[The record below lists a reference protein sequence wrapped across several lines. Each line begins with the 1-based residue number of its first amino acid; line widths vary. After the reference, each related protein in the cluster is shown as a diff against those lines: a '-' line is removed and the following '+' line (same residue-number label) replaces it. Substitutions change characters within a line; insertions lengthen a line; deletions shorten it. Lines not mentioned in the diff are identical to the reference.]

1 MFVSLFSKKKKKPK
15 APEPAAIT
23 STEPITMT
31 SDSLTFLV
39 GFTTRRAIER
49 RMGPAVEYPAPGW
62 KTWAAAGLRGETWIL
77 SAIYRGQ
84 VLIGIEHYLA
94 KTENLPRFTPP
105 ANGIFKLQPGNIGI
119 GTAVTKLGDRFVS
132 AAGKEGGPRSLV
144 YQHAYQAR
152 WPHGVAIISG
162 NDGRVERM
170 ALYANHEMPT
180 LPVAPAPPPDPGD
193 RLVN

>member
-1 MFVSLFSKKKKKPK
+1 MFGGLFKKKP
-15 APEPAAIT
+15 APPPPPEPV
-23 STEPITMT
+23 STEPITLE
-31 SDSLTFLV
+31 SDSLVFLV

-105 ANGIFKLQPGNIGI
+105 ANGMFKMMPGNIGI
-119 GTAVTKLGDRFVS
+119 GSSIERIPKDRFIS
-132 AAGKEGGPRSLV
+132 AGGKEGGVRSIV
-144 YQHAYQAR
+144 YQHAFQAR

-162 NDGRVERM
+162 NDRRVERI
-170 ALYANHEMPT
+170 ALYANHTMPT
-180 LPVAPAPPPDPGD
+180 LPEAPPTDAVPE
-193 RLVN
+193 

>member
-1 MFVSLFSKKKKKPK
+1 MFGGVFRKKPA
-15 APEPAAIT
+15 APEPVPT
-23 STEPITMT
+23 VSTEPITMV

-49 RMGPAVEYPAPGW
+49 RMGPAIEYPAPGW
-62 KTWAAAGLRGETWIL
+62 KTWAAAGLRGECWVL

-94 KTENLPRFTPP
+94 KTENLPRHTPP
-105 ANGIFKLQPGNIGI
+105 ANGIFKLMPGNIGI
-119 GTAVTKLGDRFVS
+119 GSRVALLDKRYIS
-132 AAGKEGGPRSLV
+132 AAGREGGPRSIV

-152 WPHGVAIISG
+152 WPHGIAIISG

-170 ALYANHEMPT
+170 GLYANHEMPT
-180 LPVAPAPPPDPGD
+180 LPPAPAPTESSSEA
-193 RLVN
+193 

>member
-1 MFVSLFSKKKKKPK
+1 MFGGLFKKKVVA
-15 APEPAAIT
+15 APAPAPM

-62 KTWAAAGLRGETWIL
+62 KTWAAAGLRGECWIL

-119 GTAVTKLGDRFVS
+119 GTPVTRLGDRFVS

-180 LPVAPAPPPDPGD
+180 LPEPPAPPPSTDPGD
-193 RLVN
+193 RLV

>member
-1 MFVSLFSKKKKKPK
+1 MFGGLFKKKRVEPE
-15 APEPAAIT
+15 APEPV
-23 STEPITMT
+23 STEPMT
-31 SDSLTFLV
+31 LVCNDLVFLV

-62 KTWAAAGLRGETWIL
+62 RTYAAAGLRKETWIL
-77 SAIYRGQ
+77 SMIYRGT

-94 KTENLPRFTPP
+94 KTENLPRDTPP
-105 ANGIFKLQPGNIGI
+105 ANGMFKLMPGNIGI
-119 GTAVTKLGDRFVS
+119 MSPVSSIPKDRFIS
-132 AAGKEGGPRSLV
+132 AGGKEGGVRSIV

-162 NDGRVERM
+162 NLGRVERI

-180 LPVAPAPPPDPGD
+180 LPDLPSSGIADGLA
-193 RLVN
+193 

>member
-1 MFVSLFSKKKKKPK
+1 MFGGLFKKKPAP
-15 APEPAAIT
+15 APEPVPV
-23 STEPITMT
+23 STEPITLA
-31 SDSLTFLV
+31 SDNLVMMV

-49 RMGPAVEYPAPGW
+49 RLGPAVEYPAPGW
-62 KTWAAAGLRGETWIL
+62 KTWAAAGLRGDVWIL

-105 ANGIFKLQPGNIGI
+105 ANGIFKLQPGDIGI
-119 GTAVTKLGDRFVS
+119 GKPVTALGDRFVS
-132 AAGKEGGPRSLV
+132 AAGKEGSVRSIV

-152 WPHGVAIISG
+152 WPHGVGIISG
-162 NDGRVERM
+162 NNGRVERI

-180 LPVAPAPPPDPGD
+180 LPDIPPAEPA
-193 RLVN
+193 

>member
-1 MFVSLFSKKKKKPK
+1 MFGGLFKKKP
-15 APEPAAIT
+15 APPPPPEPV
-23 STEPITMT
+23 SKEPILLT
-31 SDSLTFLV
+31 SDNLVFHV

-49 RMGPAVEYPAPGW
+49 RMGPAVQYPAPGW

-77 SAIYRGQ
+77 SAIYRGT

-105 ANGIFKLQPGNIGI
+105 ANGIFKMQPGNIGI
-119 GTAVTKLGDRFVS
+119 GSPIERIPLDRFVS
-132 AAGKEGGPRSLV
+132 AGGKEGGVRSIV

-162 NDGRVERM
+162 NSGRVERI

-180 LPVAPAPPPDPGD
+180 LPPPPEEPANPASP
-193 RLVN
+193 R

>member
-1 MFVSLFSKKKKKPK
+1 MLGGLFKKKP
-15 APEPAAIT
+15 APAPPPEPVV
-23 STEPITMT
+23 STEPLTLV

-62 KTWAAAGLRGETWIL
+62 KTWAAAGLRNERWIL

-84 VLIGIEHYLA
+84 VLIGIEHYVA

-105 ANGIFKLQPGNIGI
+105 ANGIFKLMPGDIGI
-119 GTAVTKLGDRFVS
+119 HSSIKDLGERFVS
-132 AAGKEGGPRSLV
+132 AAGKEGGPRSIV

-162 NDGRVERM
+162 NNGRVERI

-180 LPVAPAPPPDPGD
+180 LPDVPPPAATST
-193 RLVN
+193 

>member
-1 MFVSLFSKKKKKPK
+1 MFGGLFKKKPAV
-15 APEPAAIT
+15 APAPPAVI
-23 STEPITMT
+23 STEPMTLT

-62 KTWAAAGLRGETWIL
+62 KTWAAAGLRGECWIL

-119 GTAVTKLGDRFVS
+119 GTPITRLGDRFVS

-162 NDGRVERM
+162 NDGRVERL

-180 LPVAPAPPPDPGD
+180 LPEPPAAPVDPGD
-193 RLVN
+193 RLV

>member
-1 MFVSLFSKKKKKPK
+1 MFGGLFKKKPAL
-15 APEPAAIT
+15 APEPEPV
-23 STEPITMT
+23 STEPI
-31 SDSLTFLV
+31 FLASENLVFHV

-49 RMGPAVEYPAPGW
+49 RMGPAVQYPAPGW

-77 SAIYRGQ
+77 SAIYRGT

-105 ANGIFKLQPGNIGI
+105 ANGIFKMQPGNIGI
-119 GTAVTKLGDRFVS
+119 GTPIERIPKDRFIS
-132 AAGKEGGPRSLV
+132 AAGKEGGVRSIV

-152 WPHGVAIISG
+152 WPHGVAIVSG
-162 NDGRVERM
+162 NNGRVERI

-180 LPVAPAPPPDPGD
+180 LPLPPSSA
-193 RLVN
+193 

>member
-1 MFVSLFSKKKKKPK
+1 MFGALFRKKT
-15 APEPAAIT
+15 APEAPPEPV
-23 STEPITMT
+23 STEPFTLR
-31 SDSLTFLV
+31 SDSLVFLV

-105 ANGIFKLQPGNIGI
+105 ANGIFKIVPGDIGI
-119 GTAVTKLGDRFVS
+119 GTRITALGERFVS
-132 AAGKEGGPRSLV
+132 AAGKEGGPRSIV

-162 NDGRVERM
+162 NNGRVERM

-180 LPVAPAPPPDPGD
+180 LPEVPPPTP
-193 RLVN
+193 

>member
-1 MFVSLFSKKKKKPK
+1 MFGGLFKKKAEAEPPP
-15 APEPAAIT
+15 APV
-23 STEPITMT
+23 STEPLTLV

-62 KTWAAAGLRGETWIL
+62 KTWAAAGLRGEVWIL

-84 VLIGIEHYLA
+84 VLIGIEHYVA

-105 ANGIFKLQPGNIGI
+105 ANGIFKMMPGNIGI
-119 GTAVTKLGDRFVS
+119 GTRVTTLGERFVS
-132 AAGKEGGPRSLV
+132 AAGREGGVRSLV
-144 YQHAYQAR
+144 FQHAYQAR
-152 WPHGVAIISG
+152 WPHGIAIISG

-180 LPVAPAPPPDPGD
+180 LPAVPEATP
-193 RLVN
+193 

>member
-1 MFVSLFSKKKKKPK
+1 MFGGLFNKKKPVAEV
-15 APEPAAIT
+15 APEPV
-23 STEPITMT
+23 STEPFTLRC
-31 SDSLTFLV
+31 DSLVFLV

-62 KTWAAAGLRGETWIL
+62 KTWAAAGLRGEVWIL

-84 VLIGIEHYLA
+84 VLIGVEHYLA

-105 ANGIFKLQPGNIGI
+105 ANGIFKMMPGNIGI
-119 GTAVTKLGDRFVS
+119 GTRVTALGSRFIS

-152 WPHGVAIISG
+152 WPHGVAIVSG
-162 NDGRVERM
+162 NDGRVERI

-180 LPVAPAPPPDPGD
+180 LPEATPPPAP
-193 RLVN
+193 

>member
-1 MFVSLFSKKKKKPK
+1 MFASLFSKKKKRKA
-15 APEPAAIT
+15 APEPPPVT
-23 STEPITMT
+23 SNEPITMT

-62 KTWAAAGLRGETWIL
+62 KTWAAAGLRGECWIL

-119 GTAVTKLGDRFVS
+119 GSSVKNLGERFVS

-152 WPHGVAIISG
+152 WQHGVAIISG

-180 LPVAPAPPPDPGD
+180 LPVAPAAPVDPGD
-193 RLVN
+193 RLV

>member
-1 MFVSLFSKKKKKPK
+1 MFGGLFKKKVAPPPP
-15 APEPAAIT
+15 PEPV
-23 STEPITMT
+23 SKEPITLT
-31 SDSLTFLV
+31 SDSLVFLV

-77 SAIYRGQ
+77 SAIYRGT

-105 ANGIFKLQPGNIGI
+105 ANGIFKMQPGNIGI
-119 GTAVTKLGDRFVS
+119 GTPVDRLPDRFIS
-132 AAGKEGGPRSLV
+132 AAGKEGGVRSIV

-162 NDGRVERM
+162 NGGRGERI

-180 LPVAPAPPPDPGD
+180 LPPKSPEEPAT
-193 RLVN
+193 

>member
-1 MFVSLFSKKKKKPK
+1 MSAFMFGGLFKKKP
-15 APEPAAIT
+15 APVAVPEPV
-23 STEPITMT
+23 STEPITLA
-31 SDSLTFLV
+31 SDQLVFLV

-62 KTWAAAGLRGETWIL
+62 KTWVAAGLRGERWIL

-94 KTENLPRFTPP
+94 KTENLPRLTPP
-105 ANGIFKLQPGNIGI
+105 ANGIFKMQPGNIGI
-119 GTAVTKLGDRFVS
+119 GTPVERLPKRFIS
-132 AAGKEGGPRSLV
+132 AGGKDGSVRSIV
-144 YQHAYQAR
+144 YQNAFQAR

-162 NDGRVERM
+162 NDGRVERI

-180 LPVAPAPPPDPGD
+180 LPEAPPSGIATG
-193 RLVN
+193 LA

>member
-1 MFVSLFSKKKKKPK
+1 MFGGLFKKKAESQP
-15 APEPAAIT
+15 APEPV
-23 STEPITMT
+23 STEPLTLV

-62 KTWAAAGLRGETWIL
+62 KTWAAAGLRGEVWIL

-105 ANGIFKLQPGNIGI
+105 ANGIFKMMPGNIGI
-119 GTAVTKLGDRFVS
+119 GTRITALGDRFVS
-132 AAGKEGGPRSLV
+132 AAGREGGPRSLV

-180 LPVAPAPPPDPGD
+180 LPEVPAATP
-193 RLVN
+193 